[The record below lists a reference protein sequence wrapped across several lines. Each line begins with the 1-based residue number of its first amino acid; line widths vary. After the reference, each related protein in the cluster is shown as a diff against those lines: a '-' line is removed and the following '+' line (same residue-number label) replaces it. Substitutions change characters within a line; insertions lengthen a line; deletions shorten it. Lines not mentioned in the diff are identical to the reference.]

1 MTKPG
6 APTSSS
12 NQEITRSKALLYSL
26 YSFNGR
32 MNRKDFWLKGTLL
45 PLLIYAAGFA
55 ATIAAAA
62 SEELIANN
70 ISRKASTVMPLI
82 AMAIICIAFFQQL
95 ISTLAVATKR
105 VHDLG
110 KSETWVL
117 LMFIPIGNIIVSFI
131 LGIIPGQN
139 EANKYGDP
147 GIPQPIKPTPTTL
160 LESDS

>member
-45 PLLIYAAGFA
+45 RLLIYAAGFA

-62 SEELIANN
+62 SEELIANT
-70 ISRKASTVMPLI
+70 ISRTASTGMPLI
-82 AMAIICIAFFQQL
+82 AAAIICIAFIQDL
-95 ISTLAVATKR
+95 ISILAVATKR
-105 VHDLG
+105 LHDLG
-110 KSETWVL
+110 KSENWIL
-117 LMFIPIGNIIVSFI
+117 LMFIPVGSIIFWFIIG
-131 LGIIPGQN
+131 LIPGQN
-139 EANKYGDP
+139 EPNKYGDP
-147 GIPQPIKPTPTTL
+147 GIAQPINPTPTTL